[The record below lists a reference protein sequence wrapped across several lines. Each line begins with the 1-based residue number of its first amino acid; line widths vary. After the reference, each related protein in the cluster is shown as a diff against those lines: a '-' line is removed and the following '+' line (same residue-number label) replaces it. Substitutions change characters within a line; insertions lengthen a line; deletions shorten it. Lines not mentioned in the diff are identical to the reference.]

1 MYLAAILVLMLI
13 APLASIL
20 VEALVAGGP
29 LAGLVLKWFVFW
41 GIGARLGLAGLKQV
55 TQPAFTAQTIFEIA
69 DPKAQ
74 VIVQE
79 LGFANLAFGLMGLLS
94 LAFPAFLQPA
104 AVGGGLF
111 YLLAG
116 VMHALRAGKTRT
128 ETIAMVS
135 DLGIVAVLAVAAVL

>member
-20 VEALVAGGP
+20 VEALVAGGA
-29 LAGLVLKWFVFW
+29 LAPLVLKWFVVW
-41 GIGARLGLAGLKQV
+41 GVGVRLGLAGVKQV
-55 TQPAFTAQTIFEIA
+55 TQPAFTAETIFEIS

-79 LGFANLAFGLMGLLS
+79 LGFANITFGVLGLLS
-94 LAFPAFLQPA
+94 LAFPSFLVPA

-116 VMHALRAGKTRT
+116 VKHALRPEKNRT

-135 DLGIVAVLAVAAVL
+135 DLGIVAVFAAAALL

>member
-41 GIGARLGLAGLKQV
+41 GIGARLGLAGLEQV
-55 TQPAFTAQTIFEIA
+55 TQPAFTAETIFEIA

-79 LGFANLAFGLMGLLS
+79 LGFANLAFGLLGLLS
-94 LAFPAFLQPA
+94 LAFPAFLLPA

-116 VMHALRAGKTRT
+116 VKHAMRAGKTRT

-135 DLGIVAVLAVAAVL
+135 DLGIVAVLAGASVL

>member
-41 GIGARLGLAGLKQV
+41 GVGARLGLAGLKQV
-55 TQPAFTAQTIFEIA
+55 TQPAFTAETIFEIA

-94 LAFPAFLQPA
+94 LAFPAFLLPA

-116 VMHALRAGKTRT
+116 VKHALRAGKTRS

>member
-29 LAGLVLKWFVFW
+29 LAALVLKWFVFW
-41 GIGARLGLAGLKQV
+41 GVGARLGLAGLKQV
-55 TQPAFTAQTIFEIA
+55 TQPAFTAETIFEIA

-79 LGFANLAFGLMGLLS
+79 LGFANLAFGLIGLLS
-94 LAFPAFLQPA
+94 LAFPAFLLPA